1 MSDTVELLADIQKEI
16 LPFES
21 WERLSG
27 ESSSAYAAFCSF
39 RDFGPDRSIRKAVET
54 EYSKPEHGSLDAAKL
69 GKKYR
74 LWRSWSMQ
82 FKWLKRAEDY
92 DQYIDRLKQTEVRK
106 NIEAQ
111 GEVHRMVTGKML
123 AVVTKKLDLLNPQE
137 LTQST
142 VTDWVETAIRA
153 EREAAGLVGTKDG
166 GSKKIGSI
174 IFAPEFE
181 GL

>member
-1 MSDTVELLADIQKEI
+1 MSEAVELLADIQKEL

-39 RDFGPDRSIRKAVET
+39 RDFGPDRSIRRAVET
-54 EYSKPEHGSLDAAKL
+54 EYAKAEHGMFDTTKL

-74 LWRSWSMQ
+74 VWRSWSMQ
-82 FKWLKRAEDY
+82 FKWHKRAEDY

-106 NIEAQ
+106 TIEAQ
-111 GEVHRMVTGKML
+111 GEVHRKVTGKML
-123 AVVTKKLDLLNPQE
+123 AVVTKKLDLMQPEE

-153 EREAAGLVGTKDG
+153 EREAAGLVATKDG
-166 GSKKIGSI
+166 GSKKSGAIV
-174 IFAPEFE
+174 FAPEFE